1 MNTTQT
7 NVRGTLAPLLSIAV
21 IMALFS
27 FAQTFA
33 ASSDDFND
41 NIVNPSKW
49 GDDRLGG
56 GVSYLTETN
65 QRLEYEKVDFTAPS
79 IARPW
84 ILTQFPYSA
93 DWEIQ
98 IDTFN
103 GTSPLLGGNAFGIRI
118 LSPHTPSPL
127 TLADGVSAEL
137 YSSVP
142 RGGPVRREFASYLS
156 STAGSDGFAD
166 SGDIGATN
174 GAVRIA
180 FDSATKVVTVLYD
193 KDVTDGY
200 QWVEYGSFGI
210 AGAGGANGNTNWG
223 LAEGE
228 QFSAFV
234 YAYSRRLGR
243 ISGPLGRIFSG
254 QMFGDNF
261 METGGVPPNGPPNQ
275 PNLTLYQPAGW
286 SDKIVVSNVSGTNTD
301 NGGLLSTD
309 ALYLDWSVL
318 NGGGANINASFTVEL
333 YVDDMFRDFW
343 IASPPTNVAGEVRV
357 EDYNLGSLSN
367 GTHTLRI
374 KSDATNSV
382 AESNEADN
390 EYTKTITIGTPA
402 PTPTIT
408 ISSSPAV
415 VNEGGSATFTIFAS
429 TVNPSQPVTVNYI
442 VNGKAFYGTDYDVSG
457 IPGQITIP
465 AGASSAAVTLNALTD
480 NRREKKEKVVM
491 TLQPGT
497 GYALP
502 KKKTAT
508 VTIANVRQH

>member
-1 MNTTQT
+1 M
-7 NVRGTLAPLLSIAV
+7 LAPLLSVAV

-41 NIVNPSKW
+41 NIKNPSKW
-49 GDDRLGG
+49 GTDLQRGMF
-56 GVSYLTETN
+56 LTETN
-65 QRLEYEKVDFTAPS
+65 QRLEYTGRSGEFS
-79 IARPW
+79 GSARPW
-84 ILTQFPYSA
+84 ILTQFPSNA

-103 GTSPLLGGNAFGIRI
+103 VTSPITSFRI
-118 LSPHTPSPL
+118 EIHSPHNQ
-127 TLADGVSAEL
+127 GVSAEL
-137 YSSVP
+137 YSWP
-142 RGGPVRREFASYLS
+142 PGGGLGPVRRGFRS
-156 STAGSDGFAD
+156 SISSAAGSDGSAD

-180 FDSATKVVTVLYD
+180 FDSATKVITVFYD
-193 KDVTDGY
+193 EDVTNGY

-210 AGAGGANGNTNWG
+210 AGVGGANGNTNWG
-223 LAEGE
+223 LTDGE

-234 YAYSRRLGR
+234 YGSSAFPFLPRSVT
-243 ISGPLGRIFSG
+243 SG

-301 NGGLLSTD
+301 NGGLLFTD
-309 ALYLDWSVL
+309 TLYVDWAVL
-318 NGGGANINASFTVEL
+318 NGGSANIDASFTVEL

-343 IASPPTNVAGEVRV
+343 TASPPTNVAGEVRV

-382 AESNEADN
+382 AESSEADN
-390 EYTKTITIGTPA
+390 EYTKTITIGALA

-415 VNEGGSATFTIFAS
+415 VSEGGSAAFTIFAS
-429 TVNPSQPVTVNYI
+429 TVNPSQPVTVNY
-442 VNGKAFYGTDYDVSG
+442 VMSGKALNGIDYTLSG
-457 IPGQITIP
+457 IQGQITIP

-480 NRREKKEKVVM
+480 NQREKKEKLVM

-497 GYALP
+497 GYELLKR
-502 KKKTAT
+502 KKSAT
-508 VTIANVRQH
+508 VTIAR